1 MTSSLVYDRYGALAA
16 ADLQSEEIRTR
27 AARYAGYFAQP
38 YLEVT
43 NGRPAFAFFNP
54 VFRIVA
60 LDGDEAHLQR
70 LGAALRGQY
79 PGLSVSLVNAGTR
92 LP

>member
-1 MTSSLVYDRYGALAA
+1 VTSSLVYDRYGALAA
-16 ADLQSEEIRTR
+16 ADLQSDEIRAR
-27 AARYAGYFAQP
+27 AARYADLFSGP

-60 LDGDEAHLQR
+60 LDGDEAHLRR
-70 LGAALRGQY
+70 LAAALRSQN
-79 PGLSVSLVNAGTR
+79 PGLTVTLVNAKAR
-92 LP
+92 LS